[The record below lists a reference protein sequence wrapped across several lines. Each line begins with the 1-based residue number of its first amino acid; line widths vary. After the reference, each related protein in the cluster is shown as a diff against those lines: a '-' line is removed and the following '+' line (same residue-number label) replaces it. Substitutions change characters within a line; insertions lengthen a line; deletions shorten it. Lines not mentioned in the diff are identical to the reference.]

1 MVIGSPMVL
10 EALLSTVEARKHPFF
25 VIIAAFI
32 VNSIGL
38 WTAYFIFPD
47 SASIVSIAF
56 LTIVFTRFLHNAMLN
71 AEEQEAHHHH
81 KGLSA
86 LLFVRHIHVVKAYSL
101 LFLGLIISYSVWYA
115 AMPMDVRE
123 KVFFEQDK
131 TLTNISVLK
140 DNVTGAFAANE
151 GPCRLDTF
159 CWLELIFLNNGIVLL
174 LSILFSFI
182 FGAGAIFLIAWQ
194 ASVIGALIGKT
205 ILALAAQSVE
215 QTGLSIAGAYAAGI
229 ATGLIGLAPHGIPE
243 ALGYLIGAVAGGI
256 ISIALTKP
264 KHLPGEIG
272 LIAKDAAILIVI
284 ALLLLLFGSY
294 IEASAIVSSIAR

>member
-1 MVIGSPMVL
+1 MVL
-10 EALLSTVEARKHPFF
+10 EALLSSVEARKHPVF

-38 WTAYFIFPD
+38 WTAYFIFPNN
-47 SASIVSIAF
+47 ASIVSIAF
-56 LTIVFTRFLHNAMLN
+56 LTIVFTRFLHKAMLN
-71 AEEQEAHHHH
+71 AEDQEAHHHH
-81 KGLSA
+81 TGLSA
-86 LLFVRHIHVVKAYSL
+86 LLFVRHVHVVKAYSL
-101 LFLGLIISYSVWYA
+101 LFLGLIVSYSVWYA

-131 TLTNISVLK
+131 TLTSIAVLK

-151 GPCRLDTF
+151 GPCRTNTF
-159 CWLELIFLNNGIVLL
+159 CWFELIFLNNGIVLL
-174 LSILFSFI
+174 LSILFSFV

-205 ILALAAQSVE
+205 ILALVAQAVE
-215 QTGLSIAGAYAAGI
+215 QTGLSVASAYAVGI
-229 ATGLIGLAPHGIPE
+229 TTGLIGLAPHGIPE

-256 ISIALTKP
+256 ISVALTKRNTN
-264 KHLPGEIG
+264 LGEIE
-272 LIAKDAAILIVI
+272 LIAKDAVILIVI

-294 IEASAIVSSIAR
+294 IEASAIVSAIG